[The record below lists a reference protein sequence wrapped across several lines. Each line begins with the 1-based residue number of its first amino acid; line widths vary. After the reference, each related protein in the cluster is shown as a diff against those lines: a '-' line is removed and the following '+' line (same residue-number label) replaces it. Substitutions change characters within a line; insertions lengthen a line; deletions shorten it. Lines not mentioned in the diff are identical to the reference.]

1 MSETYELTREI
12 TIEAPPETVFGFLTE
27 EAKMKQWFGEV
38 VESDPQPGG
47 VLHVG
52 ESNPNGHHCRGKFVE
67 IVPNEKV
74 VFTFGGIE
82 NIEPGDSTVEIILK
96 AQGKSTHLTLRHT
109 NICLK
114 PSADSFGQGWKEHAL
129 PLLKGIAEGRTLDG
143 LCFESGNECHK
154 D

>member
-1 MSETYELTREI
+1 MSETYELTCKI

-27 EAKMKQWFGEV
+27 ESKMKEWFGEV

-52 ESNPNGHHCRGKFVE
+52 ERNPNGNHCRGKFVE

-82 NIEPGDSTVEIILK
+82 NIDPGGSTVEIILK
-96 AQGKSTHLTLRHT
+96 AQGKFTQLTLRHY
-109 NICLK
+109 NVQLK
-114 PSADSFGQGWKEHAL
+114 TSADSFGQGWEEHAL
-129 PLLKGIAEGRTLDG
+129 PLLKDAAEGRKPDG

-154 D
+154 E